1 MLMFVR
7 ILTLS
12 NLHLNLILTMSYPRI
27 DTDDNTNGIPVYL
40 TFDIRIRISAFTR
53 RPNMS
58 ACVPACFSD
67 SMCICAPR
75 LCLFVDTY
83 DQQYWKTVGTL
94 PLLNRINEIHSN
106 EINSAK
112 ITSPHITFPELHN
125 EVFPK

>member
-1 MLMFVR
+1 
-7 ILTLS
+7 
-12 NLHLNLILTMSYPRI
+12 
-27 DTDDNTNGIPVYL
+27 
-40 TFDIRIRISAFTR
+40 
-53 RPNMS
+53 MS

-67 SMCICAPR
+67 SMCMR